1 MKVQTL
7 ESEIRNLKS
16 LKDSTVVGY
25 EQELKVINHKLK
37 DLQECNEILTEIL
50 ACFRKEP
57 LLIEAQLSKS
67 PSVSPTTSLEAKD
80 LKISKDFEDKMMATI
95 KLNELVDS
103 QSRLEDAYKRRD
115 QLMRNKEKLEAEYRE
130 IPSNSK
136 SLTSKKRKLS
146 LEYELSLNY
155 SQLVA
160 VNNKIKK
167 YSTEA

>member
-1 MKVQTL
+1 M
-7 ESEIRNLKS
+7 
-16 LKDSTVVGY
+16 
-25 EQELKVINHKLK
+25 
-37 DLQECNEILTEIL
+37 
-50 ACFRKEP
+50 
-57 LLIEAQLSKS
+57 
-67 PSVSPTTSLEAKD
+67 
-80 LKISKDFEDKMMATI
+80 KISKDFEDKMMATI